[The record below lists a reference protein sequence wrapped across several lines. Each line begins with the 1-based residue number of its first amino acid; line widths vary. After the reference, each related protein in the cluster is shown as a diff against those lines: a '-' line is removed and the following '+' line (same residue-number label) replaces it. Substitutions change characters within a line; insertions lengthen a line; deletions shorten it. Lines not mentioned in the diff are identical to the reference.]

1 MWGNRNSYSLL
12 VGMQNG
18 TATLE
23 ETLAVSYKTKHSL
36 TYALVIMLLDIYP
49 KEMKACIC
57 TETYTWIFTA
67 ALFITA
73 NNWKQPKCPL
83 AGEWINKLWYIQI
96 MECYSALKIYD
107 LSSYEKI
114 CKNLKCILLSER
126 SQSENATYYM
136 IQTTWHS
143 KKGKTMETVKWS
155 LVDRSWGGT
164 NMNRWSTE
172 DF

>member
-1 MWGNRNSYSLL
+1 MWGNRNTYSLL

-23 ETLAVSYKTKHSL
+23 ETLAVCYKTKHSL
-36 TYALVIMLLDIYP
+36 TYDLVIMLLDIYP
-49 KEMKACIC
+49 KETKACVC

-73 NNWKQPKCPL
+73 NTWKQPKCPL

-114 CKNLKCILLSER
+114 WKNLKCILLSER

-136 IQTTWHS
+136 IQTI
-143 KKGKTMETVKWS
+143 
-155 LVDRSWGGT
+155 
-164 NMNRWSTE
+164 
-172 DF
+172 